1 MLISC
6 NEGEEDNGEIVM
18 TSLQSMIEEREA
30 NAAKKSRIEGEA
42 KGEAKNKIT
51 TLESLLESKVDSA
64 IITKATGFSAEQ
76 ITQLQQDSEKL
87 HLNAS
92 HMLGFSFD
100 VFGNP
105 SDDVDL
111 SGDAA
116 VQESDST

>member
-18 TSLQSMIEEREA
+18 TSLQSMIEERESKA
-30 NAAKKSRIEGEA
+30 EARGKAIGEA
-42 KGEAKNKIT
+42 RNKIA
-51 TLESLLESKVDSA
+51 TLESLLESKVDSS

-92 HMLGFSFD
+92 HMLGFNFD
-100 VFGNP
+100 VFGSP
-105 SDDVDL
+105 IDEVDL
-111 SGDAA
+111 SGDLTN
-116 VQESDST
+116 QESDSL